1 MPPGNLAVQFV
12 AMPKGRLEAFAD
24 GIFAFAATL
33 LILNLAVTE
42 GKPLGP
48 ELARIWISYVA
59 YAISFVTIGIIWM
72 NHHLVMHQ
80 VAHTD
85 RPFLVLNVLFL
96 MLIAFI
102 PFPTRLLALYID
114 SPDGTAAA
122 LAYGITLTVTAILF
136 NALWR
141 YAVHRRRLIRED
153 AEQRVVSG
161 ISRSFVPGPIIY
173 FVATVVALFNP
184 IASAV
189 LYGLIAVFYILD
201 SAVFGRR

>member
-1 MPPGNLAVQFV
+1 
-12 AMPKGRLEAFAD
+12 MPKNRLEAFAD

-33 LILNLAVTE
+33 LVLNLAVTE
-42 GKPLGP
+42 GQPLGH
-48 ELARIWISYVA
+48 ELIRIWIGYVA
-59 YAISFVTIGIIWM
+59 YAITFTTIGIIWM

-80 VAHTD
+80 VARTD

-102 PFPTRLLALYID
+102 PFPTRLLALYIN
-114 SPDGTAAA
+114 SPGDATAAA
-122 LAYGITLTVTAILF
+122 LAYGITLTLTALLI

-141 YAVHRRRLIRED
+141 YAAYGRRLIRED
-153 AEQRVVSG
+153 ADQRTVTG
-161 ISRSFVPGPIIY
+161 ISRSYIPGPIVY
-173 FVATVVALFNP
+173 FVATLVAIVNP

-189 LYGLIAVFYILD
+189 LYALIALFYVLD